1 VRFGAARERRLELLA
16 DPARVEAILRA
27 GAARARPR
35 AVATRDRAFAA
46 CGLR

>member
-1 VRFGAARERRLELLA
+1 MSATLDHDTLIR
-16 DPARVEAILRA
+16 ILRA

-35 AVATRDRAFAA
+35 AIATRDRAFAA